1 MSALTRSVIPALVAA
16 LAAALP
22 IGASHAATN
31 TPGIRLSYDD
41 LNLATPAGVS
51 SLYRRI
57 QHAAGD
63 YCESTRN
70 LTGTRV
76 SPQYDRCVRDAVAT
90 TVKQISHPGLSALH
104 ASRGGSTAS

>member
-1 MSALTRSVIPALVAA
+1 MSTLTRSPLPALVAA

-22 IGASHAATN
+22 VGALHASTN
-31 TPGIRLSYDD
+31 APGIRLSYDD

-51 SLYRRI
+51 ALYQRI

-90 TVKQISHPGLSALH
+90 TVKQIAHPGLTALH
-104 ASRGGSTAS
+104 VSHGGSSAG